1 MCHNE
6 HFEQPQTDVA
16 PGEAQSP
23 NANLTTAGTPKLPV
37 GLEVGLGLAVAA
49 FVLGV
54 VSLSIPFGII
64 GVPPAVV
71 GFILALVHLIRRL
84 PSRAIAVW
92 GLVLCIGG
100 FGVNVSGAGVRVLG
114 WVWGLYQD
122 RGGRDSRLQE
132 YIGTAAPDI
141 TVTDLGGNKITLSE
155 LKGKRVVLDFWATW
169 CPPCKE
175 EIPHFIKL
183 RETTGS
189 DELVIIGISSESP
202 EQIKAFAE
210 EHKINYPLA
219 AVSQADL
226 PAPFSSVQSI
236 PTTFFIDKEGILEN
250 VLVGY
255 HSFEELQANALAD
268 TVGQE

>member
-6 HFEQPQTDVA
+6 HFEQAQTDVT
-16 PGEAQSP
+16 PSRAQSP
-23 NANLTTAGTPKLPV
+23 NDNLTTAGAPKLPA
-37 GLEVGLGLAVAA
+37 GLEAGLGLAVAA

-54 VSLSIPFGII
+54 VSLSIPFGIV

-71 GFILALVHLIRRL
+71 GFK
-84 PSRAIAVW
+84 
-92 GLVLCIGG
+92 
-100 FGVNVSGAGVRVLG
+100 
-114 WVWGLYQD
+114 
-122 RGGRDSRLQE
+122 GR
-132 YIGTAAPDI
+132 
-141 TVTDLGGNKITLSE
+141 
-155 LKGKRVVLDFWATW
+155 RVVLDFWATW

-183 RETTGS
+183 RETTAS
-189 DELVIIGISSESP
+189 DELVIIGISSESA

-219 AVSQADL
+219 AVNQRDL

-236 PTTFFIDKEGILEN
+236 PTTFFIDKEGIIGN

-255 HSFEELQANALAD
+255 HSFEELQANALAG
-268 TVGQE
+268 TGRQE